1 MSLNEA
7 PRGVRVHLALFG
19 RRNAGKSS
27 VINALTGQETAIVS
41 EVKGTTTDPVFK
53 AMEISPIGPCVIID
67 TAGIDDVGELGAL
80 RKKKTLEILDIAD
93 VALIIVDINVGINN
107 DDRLIIDKCKEKKKP
122 IIVVFNKVD
131 ILEDSK
137 DNDKDSY
144 NKNSNQQNIV
154 SILQQELSI
163 PVVAVSALKKIGIAE
178 LKKAIIS
185 VIPKDEDKF
194 RIVGDLINPGD
205 IVVLV
210 TPIDNAAPK
219 GRLIL
224 PQQQTIR
231 DILESNAIAIITK
244 EYELRETLSNLA
256 KKPKLVITDSQVFK
270 KVDDDTPK
278 DILMTSFSILFARQK
293 GDLIEFIKGTKAIES
308 LKDGDKILIAEG
320 CTHHR
325 QSDDIGSVKIP
336 RWIRQRTGKQIEFEF
351 SSGASFTEDIKQY
364 ALIVHC
370 GACMLNSTAMLSRIE
385 RARYHG
391 VPIVNYG
398 ILIAYVQ
405 GILSRALEPFPMARE
420 ILEEDLSLKNSGTRY
435 SKVK

>member
-1 MSLNEA
+1 MSLNDA

-19 RRNAGKSS
+19 KRNAGKSS

-53 AMEISPIGPCVIID
+53 AIEILPIGPCVIID
-67 TAGIDDVGELGAL
+67 TAGFDDVGELGEL
-80 RKKKTLEILDIAD
+80 RIKKTLEVLDKTD
-93 VALIIVDINVGINN
+93 VAL
-107 DDRLIIDKCKEKKKP
+107 LIIDINLGISDDDNLIIKTLRDKKKP
-122 IIVVFNKVD
+122 VIVVLNKMD
-131 ILEDSK
+131 TL
-137 DNDKDSY
+137 DNSEAGKKAS
-144 NKNSNQQNIV
+144 Q
-154 SILQQELSI
+154 LQETLNT
-163 PVVAVSALKKIGIAE
+163 PVVALSALTKQGIKE
-178 LKKAIIS
+178 LKSAITS
-185 VIPKDEDKF
+185 VIPENEDTFK
-194 RIVGDLINPGD
+194 IVGDLINPGD
-205 IVVLV
+205 FVVLV
-210 TPIDNAAPK
+210 TPIDKAAPK

-231 DILESNAIAIITK
+231 DVLESDAMAIVTK

-256 KKPKLVITDSQVFK
+256 KKPKLVITDSQVFL
-270 KVDDDTPK
+270 KVAADTPK

-293 GDLIEFIKGTKAIES
+293 GDLTEFIRGAKAIDR
-308 LKDGDKILIAEG
+308 LQNGDKVLIAEG

-351 SSGASFTEDIKQY
+351 TSGVTFTEDVKKY

-370 GACMLNSTAMLSRIE
+370 GACMMNRTGMLSRI
-385 RARYHG
+385 ASAKALG

-405 GILSRALEPFPMARE
+405 GLMNRALEPFPLAKMV
-420 ILEEDLSLKNSGTRY
+420 LEEEFG
-435 SKVK
+435 

>member
-19 RRNAGKSS
+19 KRNTGKSS

-53 AMEISPIGPCVIID
+53 AMEILPIGPCVIID
-67 TAGIDDVGELGAL
+67 TAGLDDAGTLGEL
-80 RKKKTLEILDIAD
+80 RIKKTLEVLEITD
-93 VALIIVDINVGINN
+93 VALLIVDINIGIKE
-107 DDRLIIDKCKEKKKP
+107 DDRFILDKFKENKKP
-122 IIVVFNKVD
+122 IIVVLNKID
-131 ILEDSK
+131 MINSE
-137 DNDKDSY
+137 
-144 NKNSNQQNIV
+144 NKNNDINRIATS
-154 SILQQELSI
+154 LQESLST
-163 PVVAVSALKKIGIAE
+163 PVVAVSALKQQGIKK

-185 VIPKDEDKF
+185 VIPEDEDTFK
-194 RIVGDLINPGD
+194 IVGDLINPGD
-205 IVVLV
+205 FVILV
-210 TPIDNAAPK
+210 TPIDKAAPK

-231 DILESNAIAIITK
+231 DILESDAIAIVTK
-244 EYELRETLSNLA
+244 EFELRETLNNLV
-256 KKPKLVITDSQVFK
+256 KKPKLVITDSQVFL
-270 KVDDDTPK
+270 KVAADTPK

-293 GDLIEFIKGTKAIES
+293 GDLTEFIKGAKAIEK
-308 LKDGDKILIAEG
+308 LKDGDKVLIAEG

-336 RWIRQRTGKQIEFEF
+336 RWLRQRTGKQLEFEF
-351 SSGASFTEDIKQY
+351 SAGASFTEDINKY

-370 GACMLNSTAMLSRIE
+370 GACMMNRTGMLSRVE
-385 RARYHG
+385 RAKHHQ

-405 GILSRALEPFPMARE
+405 GLLPRALEPFPLAKM
-420 ILEEDLSLKNSGTRY
+420 ILEEEDLD
-435 SKVK
+435 